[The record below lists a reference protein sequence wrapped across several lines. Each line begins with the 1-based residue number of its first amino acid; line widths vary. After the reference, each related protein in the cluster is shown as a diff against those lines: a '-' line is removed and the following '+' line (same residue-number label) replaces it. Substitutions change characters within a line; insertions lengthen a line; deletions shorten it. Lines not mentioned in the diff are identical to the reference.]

1 MKLRVGSLEAKAFI
15 LHGGELEKA
24 IQELL
29 GLGYLQVMTQDR
41 NGAWLKTT
49 SDPKGQVV
57 FKAHD
62 ANTLQSVVEVDFK
75 AAKDP
80 VLYKRQLE
88 IKEILEK
95 HGWSHL

>member
-24 IQELL
+24 IQDLL
-29 GLGYLQVMTQDR
+29 GLGYLGVVTQDR

-49 SDPKGQVV
+49 SDPKGQII
-57 FKAHD
+57 FRAHD
-62 ANTLQSVVEVDFK
+62 PNTLQSIVEVDFK
-75 AAKDP
+75 AIKDP
-80 VLYKRQLE
+80 ALYNRQSE
-88 IKEILEK
+88 IKAILEK